1 MNSIRQTVLSS
12 LSAVGATQEA
22 QFYAELFAK
31 EDPERFALILLDP
44 RVLKNPLLEALTSNL
59 QILSNLG
66 LAPTLLIGALDDN
79 RTSIKFQAQR
89 LTRDLDSSGVKVAK
103 LDTKTYGLIG
113 EIRRRAQ
120 AGIIPV
126 LEMTERRGQGAL
138 PKLINDLRP
147 TKIVSLQ
154 PSGGLDVDGVRRRNL
169 TLAEVEDFIDGATL
183 TPGQQT
189 FLRTVQRIE
198 QDANEGRRAYVLAS
212 PLNLLSELFT
222 TKGSGTLIRRGAA
235 IVRHDKLDDLSHM
248 ELASAMDR
256 AFEKTL
262 DSEFL
267 KQPIE
272 TAFLE
277 TDFRAGAIFTRLAE
291 QPYLSKFWVVPEAQ
305 GEGLARDVWEKICE
319 NIPGFF
325 WRSREANPFNDW
337 YLVACDGMQ
346 KSGDWRVYWKGLEAA
361 ALPNAIHAAATAPD
375 DFKPS
380 SL

>member
-1 MNSIRQTVLSS
+1 MSSVRQTVLSS
-12 LSAVGATQEA
+12 LSAVGATQES

-31 EDPERFALILLDP
+31 EDPERFALIMLDP
-44 RVLKNPLLEALTSNL
+44 RVLKKPLLEALTSNL
-59 QILSNLG
+59 QILFNLG
-66 LAPTLLIGALDDN
+66 LAPTLLIGAFDDN

-154 PSGGLDVDGVRRRNL
+154 PSGGLDVKGVRRRNL
-169 TLAEVEDFIDGATL
+169 RLAEIETFIDGGTL
-183 TPGQQT
+183 TPGQQN
-189 FLRTVQRIE
+189 FLRMVQRIE

-222 TKGSGTLIRRGAA
+222 TKGSGTLIRRGAEV
-235 IVRHDKLDDLSHM
+235 VRHDSLDEINHI
-248 ELASAMDR
+248 ELAGAMDR
-256 AFEKTL
+256 AFDRTL
-262 DSEFL
+262 NSQFL

-272 TAFLE
+272 AAFLE
-277 TDFRAGAIFTRLAE
+277 ADYRAGAIFTRQAD
-291 QPYLSKFWVVPEAQ
+291 QPYLSKFWVVPETQ
-305 GEGLARDVWEKICE
+305 GEGLARDVWEKVCE

-325 WRSREANPFNDW
+325 WRSRGANPFNDW
-337 YLVACDGMQ
+337 YLSACDGLQ
-346 KSGDWRVYWKGLEAA
+346 KNGDWRVYWKGLEVSDLPTAIQAA
-361 ALPNAIHAAATAPD
+361 STAPN
-375 DFKPS
+375 DFKSS

>member
-1 MNSIRQTVLSS
+1 MSSVRQTVLSF
-12 LSAVGATQEA
+12 LSAVGATQES

-31 EDPERFALILLDP
+31 EDPERFALIMLDP
-44 RVLKNPLLEALTSNL
+44 RVLKKPLLEALTSNL
-59 QILSNLG
+59 QILFNLG
-66 LAPTLLIGALDDN
+66 LAPTLLIGAFDDN

-103 LDTKTYGLIG
+103 LDTKTYGLIR

-126 LEMTERRGQGAL
+126 LEMTERCGQGAL

-154 PSGGLDVDGVRRRNL
+154 PSGGLDVKGVRRRNL
-169 TLAEVEDFIDGATL
+169 RLAEIETFIDGGTL
-183 TPGQQT
+183 TPGQQN
-189 FLRTVQRIE
+189 FLRMVQRIE

-222 TKGSGTLIRRGAA
+222 TKGSGTLIRREAEV
-235 IVRHDKLDDLSHM
+235 VRHDSLDEINHI
-248 ELASAMDR
+248 ELAGAMDR
-256 AFEKTL
+256 AFDRTL
-262 DSEFL
+262 NSQFL

-272 TAFLE
+272 AAFLE
-277 TDFRAGAIFTRLAE
+277 ADYRAGAIFTRKAD
-291 QPYLSKFWVVPEAQ
+291 QPYLSKFWVVPETQ
-305 GEGLARDVWEKICE
+305 GEGLARDVWEKVCE

-325 WRSREANPFNDW
+325 WRSRGTNPFNDW
-337 YLVACDGMQ
+337 YLSACDGLQ
-346 KSGDWRVYWKGLEAA
+346 KNGDWRVYWKGLEVSDLPTAIQAA
-361 ALPNAIHAAATAPD
+361 STAPN
-375 DFKPS
+375 DFKSS